1 MIMLKPAADPPVSA
15 LRRLAAA
22 IKPADPRV
30 SALRR
35 FAVSITALTILGQFW
50 LGFEQSWAQQLVA
63 VGTSLGFTILFEAVH
78 AWSHGRRPGF
88 VGRSAG
94 VVTFFLPAYISGMAI
109 GLLLYPGN
117 RFMPFI
123 FATAVAVG
131 GKYVLRAPVNGRMRH
146 VMNPS
151 NLGIA
156 ATLVLFSWVGVGL
169 PYMFTENVHGA
180 LDWIIPAV
188 LLLSGLVINSTL
200 TRRWPLVFAWLGAFA
215 AQAVIRGALTDVAI
229 VAALAPM
236 TGVAFL
242 LFTNYMI
249 TDPGST
255 PSRPR
260 NQVVFAVVAA
270 ACYAI
275 ITAAHLVYGLFL
287 CIVITCALRAVL
299 LWAIHLRALRRSPR
313 TAAAFDVAPAPRPQT
328 AA

>member
-1 MIMLKPAADPPVSA
+1 ML
-15 LRRLAAA
+15 
-22 IKPADPRV
+22 KPADPRV

-35 FAVSITALTILGQFW
+35 FAVSITALTIIGQFW

-63 VGTSLGFTILFEAVH
+63 VGTSLGFTIVFEAAH

-88 VGRSAG
+88 AGRPKD

-123 FATAVAVG
+123 FASAVAAG
-131 GKYVLRAPVNGRMRH
+131 GKYIFRAPVNGRMRH

-188 LLLSGLVINSTL
+188 LLLSGLVINSML
-200 TRRWPLVFAWLGAFA
+200 TGRWPLVFAWLGAFA
-215 AQAVIRGALTDVAI
+215 AQAVIRGVLTDVAV

-255 PSRPR
+255 PERPR
-260 NQVVFAVVAA
+260 NQVAFAVVAA
-270 ACYAI
+270 ASYAV
-275 ITAAHLVYGLFL
+275 ITAAHLVYGIFL
-287 CIVITCALRAVL
+287 CVVIACALRAML
-299 LWAIHLRALRRSPR
+299 LWAVHIRALRRSTS
-313 TAAAFDVAPAPRPQT
+313 TAPAFDVAHAPRPQT